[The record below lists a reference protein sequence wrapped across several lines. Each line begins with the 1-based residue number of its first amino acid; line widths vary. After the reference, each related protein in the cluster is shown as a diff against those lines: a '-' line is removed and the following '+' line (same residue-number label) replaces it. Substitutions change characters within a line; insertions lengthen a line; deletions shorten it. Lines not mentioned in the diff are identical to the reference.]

1 MGIALLAL
9 SDLFTPIQSLL
20 SHRWMTRSARGTHQ
34 PSVALDADLRYVQV
48 RPHPGAA
55 RHPAPCAE
63 RPARA
68 AARPS
73 RPLRVVRLTEA
84 DGKARAGSSSARVL
98 LSGRMEDVCAELDR
112 LAALEAAQ
120 SPAAGSRHLH

>member
-9 SDLFTPIQSLL
+9 SDLFMPFQSLA
-20 SHRWMTRSARGTHQ
+20 HRWMTSQGGGGRRRRAT
-34 PSVALDADLRYVQV
+34 PVELEPDLRYVQV
-48 RPHPGAA
+48 RPSPGGAS
-55 RHPAPCAE
+55 AE
-63 RPARA
+63 SRP

-84 DGKARAGSSSARVL
+84 GKARCGARVV

-120 SPAAGSRHLH
+120 SPAMPARHLH

>member
-9 SDLFTPIQSLL
+9 SDLFTPFQSLA
-20 SHRWMTRSARGTHQ
+20 HRWLPARRTRRHHAA
-34 PSVALDADLRYVQV
+34 PVELEADLRYVQV
-48 RPHPGAA
+48 RPSQTHA
-55 RHPAPCAE
+55 PATAAE
-63 RPARA
+63 RPARS

-73 RPLRVVRLTEA
+73 RPLRVMRVAEA
-84 DGKARAGSSSARVL
+84 GQPRASGRVL

-120 SPAAGSRHLH
+120 SSPVPARHLH